1 MPDRDEGEKKMEE
14 EKKDMDKKREFN
26 VFFSWQA
33 DINESR
39 KIINKTL
46 EKAAK
51 ELNARHADWHVN
63 ITSDTRGEDG
73 SPDIE
78 DAVLQKIREAHI
90 FVADITPIAQL
101 EKEGNRKL
109 LPNPNVMIELGYAI
123 RRMDIDK
130 QVILLVN
137 EENDAIN
144 YNAKDMPFDIN
155 HHKISMI
162 KGDLTLTRRIEA
174 LLANLIEQPTAP
186 NDNIYEL
193 DKESVT
199 LLFSHFSTNII
210 DEFLFGN
217 NQNYIDRRIFDMCD
231 DWYHYF
237 NNTGVFMIY
246 DNKTLDV
253 LTAFYTPFNKL
264 ALKCALN
271 YDTIHSNPCL
281 AHIRGLVADEFQDPR
296 QEEKFDEIVKDA
308 IALQPIYKEMIKY
321 IKLKYR
327 LDFYE
332 LSKKFEAN
340 NSYEK

>member
-1 MPDRDEGEKKMEE
+1 MAEKK
-14 EKKDMDKKREFN
+14 KQNNMDKKRECN
-26 VFFSWQA
+26 IFFSWQA
-33 DINESR
+33 DVKESR
-39 KIINKTL
+39 KIIDKAL
-46 EKAAK
+46 KKAAE

-101 EKEGNRKL
+101 EKEGKRKL

-130 QVILLVN
+130 QVILLAN
-137 EENDAIN
+137 ERKDAIN
-144 YNAKDMPFDIN
+144 YDAKDMPFDIN
-155 HHKISMI
+155 HHKISQI
-162 KGDLTLTRRIEA
+162 NNDITLTERIEA

-186 NDNIYEL
+186 SDDIYEL

-199 LLFSHFSTNII
+199 LLFSHFSTHII

-237 NNTGVFMIY
+237 NNTGAFTIY
-246 DNKTLDV
+246 DSVTMDALN
-253 LTAFYTPFNKL
+253 AFYIPFNKL
-264 ALKCALN
+264 IWKCAHN
-271 YDTIHSNPCL
+271 YDTVNSNPCL
-281 AHIRGLVADEFQDPR
+281 AHIRGLVADEFQDPK

-321 IKLKYR
+321 IKLKYK
-327 LDFYE
+327 LDFDT
-332 LSKKFEAN
+332 LSKKFEEN
-340 NSYEK
+340 NLYGK